1 MTELSNKSDENK
13 PNPTCAW
20 CYGTGTRQPPPG
32 PFMGGCAGPQPCG
45 CSAPAVEPER
55 PTQLRCPR
63 CSATWSEGDGAPVCR
78 DSDCEPGEPVVE
90 PEQPTEPHPA
100 REDSDVDAS
109 VSEPISPY
117 GKTTAIATPEAIRSA
132 ILDDRYVTGDEIS
145 RFEARVMSV
154 GHGVLSDDEW
164 RRLIDTLE
172 ATQREVATLRA
183 KLSERRTHIVNG
195 ITRNSRQR
203 QANARIQRQYEAMR
217 AERDS
222 YAFEM
227 RSERA
232 RADITEAEVERMRP
246 VVEAAVAETI
256 SEERAAISD
265 PIQPRRYTRKVA
277 VDAYRVA
284 QQEATDAL
292 LVGQDERVDRMMEAD

>member
-1 MTELSNKSDENK
+1 MSSNDRNMTVCCDKCGID
-13 PNPTCAW
+13 PNDVEAEHPTCTA
-20 CYGTGTRQPPPG
+20 CRIGD
-32 PFMGGCAGPQPCG
+32 
-45 CSAPAVEPER
+45 ER
-55 PTQLRCPR
+55 RALHTC
-63 CSATWSEGDGAPVCR
+63 DKV
-78 DSDCEPGEPVVE
+78 
-90 PEQPTEPHPA
+90 EQPTEPHPA
-100 REDSDVDAS
+100 REDNDVDAS

-117 GKTTAIATPEAIRSA
+117 GKTTIAGGVRVMDT
-132 ILDDRYVTGDEIS
+132 DRYVTGDEIS

-246 VVEAAVAETI
+246 VVANALEWRDNWPARNAMQWDNGCEADLCA
-256 SEERAAISD
+256 
-265 PIQPRRYTRKVA
+265 A
-277 VDAYRVA
+277 VDAFRA
-284 QQEATDAL
+284 TIKKETTDA
-292 LVGQDERVDRMMEAD
+292 